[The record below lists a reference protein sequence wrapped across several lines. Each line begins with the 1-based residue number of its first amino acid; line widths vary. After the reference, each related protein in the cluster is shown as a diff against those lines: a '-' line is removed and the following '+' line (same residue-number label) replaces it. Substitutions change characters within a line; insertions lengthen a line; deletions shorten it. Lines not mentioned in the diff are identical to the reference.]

1 MERTPNASHDGRDYS
16 AASAFRVMRFLNGD
30 ETDHALPFG
39 TAPETLRVTL
49 GTF

>member
-1 MERTPNASHDGRDYS
+1 
-16 AASAFRVMRFLNGD
+16 MRFLNGD